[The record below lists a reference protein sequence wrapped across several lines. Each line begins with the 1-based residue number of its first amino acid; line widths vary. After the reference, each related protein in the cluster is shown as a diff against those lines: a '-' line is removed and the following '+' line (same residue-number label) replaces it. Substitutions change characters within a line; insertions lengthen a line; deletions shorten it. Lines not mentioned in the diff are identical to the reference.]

1 MQQDQIIEK
10 DNKILNILKE
20 IEEDK
25 NKFNEKRL
33 INKIKFQEIER
44 KYAELQKKVY
54 ELEVNDDIRKIEMK
68 GTKLKS
74 SENNNQ
80 IGEIYM

>member
-1 MQQDQIIEK
+1 M
-10 DNKILNILKE
+10 NILKE
-20 IEEDK
+20 IEEEK

-33 INKIKFQEIER
+33 IDKIKFQEIEK

-54 ELEVNDDIRKIEMK
+54 ELQVNDDIRKVEMK
-68 GTKLKS
+68 GSTIKN
-74 SENNNQ
+74 SENNNK

>member
-20 IEEDK
+20 IEEEK

-54 ELEVNDDIRKIEMK
+54 ELEVNDDIRKVEMK
-68 GTKLKS
+68 GSKLKN
-74 SENNNQ
+74 SENSNQ